1 VEGLIMRRVFE
12 LFVLF
17 VFLNIPIFAY
27 AGAWEQAQEL
37 CRQSGGNCN
46 YNIPT
51 PTPSIDRNY
60 SNQPQPSAPKTY
72 TKPRSPSL
80 SPSESMTIGIFG
92 SLLSGLFSGL
102 MNPPDTPN
110 DDYLQAQKQKEYE
123 EQQKLLMQKKQQALK
138 TWHAIK
144 DQPQSETQ
152 TAQQNQNPSLGF
164 KTLGS
169 SLVPFKWQNK
179 INPKELDSSITLAQ
193 NQSQFDLN
201 HEVQNFFGNR
211 LNDLAQEGGNDFL
224 EKYHKSNILLAE
236 TLKERKK
243 IKGLGKFVGDNV
255 YENTIG
261 IASIIV
267 DYKTDGVAKA
277 LQSVADFSILKIGI
291 PQANFTLEAGR
302 VYSRSVFNLLDK
314 TLTKISN
321 AVGMDFD
328 FQEFI
333 NNNFNAYQKGVYEWL
348 VKE

>member
-1 VEGLIMRRVFE
+1 MKRVFE
-12 LFVLF
+12 LLVLF
-17 VFLNIPIFAY
+17 VFLNIPIFTY

-37 CRQSGGNCN
+37 CKQSGGNCN

-60 SNQPQPSAPKTY
+60 SNKPQPSAPKTY
-72 TKPRSPSL
+72 KKSRSPSL

-92 SLLSGLFSGL
+92 SLLGGLFSGL
-102 MNPPDTPN
+102 MNPPDTTN

-144 DQPQSETQ
+144 DQSQSETQ
-152 TAQQNQNPSLGF
+152 ATQQNQDQSLGF

-169 SLVPFKWQNK
+169 SIVPFKWQDK
-179 INPKELDSSITLAQ
+179 INTKELSSSVALMQSQ
-193 NQSQFDLN
+193 NQFDLN

-211 LNDLAQEGGNDFL
+211 LSDLVQEGGKVFL

-236 TLKERKK
+236 TLKEQKK
-243 IKGLGKFVGDNV
+243 IKGLSKFIGDNV
-255 YENTIG
+255 YENTLG

-267 DYKTDGVAKA
+267 DYKIDGVAKA
-277 LQSVADFSILKIGI
+277 LQSIADFSILKIGI
-291 PQANFTLEAGR
+291 PQASFTLEVSK
-302 VYSRSVFNLLDK
+302 VYSRFVFNLLGKD
-314 TLTKISN
+314 LTEISN

-328 FQEFI
+328 FKEFI
-333 NNNFNAYQKGVYEWL
+333 NNNFNAYQKGVYEWYA
-348 VKE
+348 KE